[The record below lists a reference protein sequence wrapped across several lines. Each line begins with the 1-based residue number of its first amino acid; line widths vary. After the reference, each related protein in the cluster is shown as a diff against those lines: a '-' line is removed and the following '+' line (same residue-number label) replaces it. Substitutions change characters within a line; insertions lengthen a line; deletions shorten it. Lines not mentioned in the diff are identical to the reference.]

1 MDIQEAD
8 LFRALGNPDG
18 VGAGFICRGA
28 NMVRGAEL
36 HGQHLGARCM
46 STITNDIE
54 VFETGVYAVGDNFG
68 VYGQSAERV
77 PALGPKA
84 GVIGNSRQA
93 FGVVGLSSQL
103 GGVFG
108 RSDKFAG
115 VFGSSS
121 QSVGVGGRSDRSHGV
136 FGITFAPIVPGT
148 NPRCRCKP
156 ISSCRAR

>member
-8 LFRALGNPDG
+8 LYRALGNPDV